1 MTTKVQRPWG
11 WYETIQEESNYKVKR
26 LYVKPGEKISLQFHN
41 YRSEHWIV
49 VSGSGK
55 IELDGNITDVTIGDY
70 VFIPIL
76 SKHRIA
82 AGDSGITIIE
92 VQLGSKCLEED
103 IVRIEDDYG
112 RI

>member
-1 MTTKVQRPWG
+1 MITKVERPWG
-11 WYETIQEESNYKVKR
+11 WYETIQEEVNYKVKR

-41 YRSEHWIV
+41 YRSEHWVV

-55 IELDGNITDVTIGDY
+55 FELDSNITDVTIGDY

-76 SKHRIA
+76 SKHRIV

-103 IVRIEDDYG
+103 IIRIEDDYG
-112 RI
+112 RV